1 MLNAVASLSEMDEV
15 KASIGKVIS
24 SVEFN
29 DGDKYANFNPDVDN
43 VAAWTIGGLV
53 AGKIL
58 AKVGFF
64 ALIVKFWKLIAL
76 GVAGAGAAIFKFF
89 KKKKDDDDTTLS

>member
-1 MLNAVASLSEMDEV
+1 
-15 KASIGKVIS
+15 
-24 SVEFN
+24 
-29 DGDKYANFNPDVDN
+29 
-43 VAAWTIGGLV
+43 LV

-76 GVAGAGAAIFKFF
+76 AIAGAGGGIWKYFKRR
-89 KKKKDDDDTTLS
+89 KKDDEIQTTTKDTE